1 MNEYGRALMEAS
13 DQNKSL
19 LRNLN
24 VDLMKKTLQEKRAYY
39 YRLLCKKDIHFL
51 PYSKDTIRDA
61 IEFLLQ
67 RSQDEADPY
76 VNALKRGL
84 MSLDDFIDFSH
95 IES

>member
-1 MNEYGRALMEAS
+1 MEAS

-51 PYSKDTIRDA
+51 PHSKDTIRDA

-67 RSQDEADPY
+67 RSQDEPDQY
-76 VNALKRGL
+76 INSLKYGL